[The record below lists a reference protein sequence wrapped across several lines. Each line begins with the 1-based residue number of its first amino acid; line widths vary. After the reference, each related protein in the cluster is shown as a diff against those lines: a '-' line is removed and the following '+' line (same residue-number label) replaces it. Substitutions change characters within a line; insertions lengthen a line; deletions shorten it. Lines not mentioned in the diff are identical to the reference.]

1 MIELYLLEQLAA
13 VARHATLS
21 AAAQELHI
29 TQPALTRSIQKLE
42 KELGFPLFTHEKN
55 KITINETGKIAA
67 AYAERVLQ
75 AERDLRDAVTRFE
88 RSRHTISLAC
98 CAPAPLV
105 WLQHRLMRCFPTLS
119 LTSQLSNDEAALL
132 QGLQEK
138 RHQIIVL
145 SHAVAL
151 PGLTCRKL
159 FSEQLY
165 ASVMPAHPAA
175 SMDRITFADLN
186 GEIFLIETSLGIWQ
200 DLVRKRMPASRFIM
214 QDTRQDLDTLLK
226 SSSLP
231 AFSTDIGQKLL
242 PRKSQRKDVLIADD
256 DACITFYIIYSE
268 SDAPRFDSL

>member
-105 WLQHRLMRCFPTLS
+105 WLQHRLMRCFPALS

-175 SMDRITFADLN
+175 SMDSITFADLN
-186 GEIFLIETSLGIWQ
+186 GEIFLIETSLGIW
-200 DLVRKRMPASRFIM
+200 
-214 QDTRQDLDTLLK
+214 QDLDTLLK

-268 SDAPRFDSL
+268 SDAARFDSL

>member
-105 WLQHRLMRCFPTLS
+105 WLQHRLMRCFP
-119 LTSQLSNDEAALL
+119 
-132 QGLQEK
+132 
-138 RHQIIVL
+138 
-145 SHAVAL
+145 AL
-151 PGLTCRKL
+151 PDK
-159 FSEQLY
+159 
-165 ASVMPAHPAA
+165 PA
-175 SMDRITFADLN
+175 
-186 GEIFLIETSLGIWQ
+186 E
-200 DLVRKRMPASRFIM
+200 
-214 QDTRQDLDTLLK
+214 
-226 SSSLP
+226 
-231 AFSTDIGQKLL
+231 
-242 PRKSQRKDVLIADD
+242 
-256 DACITFYIIYSE
+256 
-268 SDAPRFDSL
+268 